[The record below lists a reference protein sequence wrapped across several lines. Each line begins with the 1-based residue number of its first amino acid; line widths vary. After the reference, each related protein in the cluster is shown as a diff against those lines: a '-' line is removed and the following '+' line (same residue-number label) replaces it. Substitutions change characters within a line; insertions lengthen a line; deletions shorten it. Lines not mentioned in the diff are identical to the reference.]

1 MNVTTTK
8 CVDKKTKVESK
19 TNIIKKKY
27 SEPLPI
33 SKVNVLRL
41 KKPSSSSQNFDD
53 GYYVRFKEA
62 QPKHIQFYCM
72 TDSGEKES
80 CDVRLYLQALEPDK

>member
-1 MNVTTTK
+1 MEPVEMNVTTTK

-27 SEPLPI
+27 AELPHK
-33 SKVNVLRL
+33 KVNVLRL

-62 QPKHIQFYCM
+62 KPQHIQFYCM
-72 TDSGEKES
+72 TDSG
-80 CDVRLYLQALEPDK
+80 